1 MTEEILVPLDG
12 SPFGEA
18 ALGPAL
24 EIAERGG
31 GRLHLVSACDP
42 DMAGPA
48 LLESELSYE
57 AAFLQYLEGVR
68 EEVLRGRQVAIEVRV
83 VTGSVVDALVEEAE
97 RSGVELTVLST
108 HGHGPL
114 SRLWMGS
121 VADRFVRRTPSPVLL
136 VRPEEGRGEG
146 GELAQPAEGADRPRV
161 DPLGGLDHVLVPL
174 DGSPVG
180 DAVLEH
186 AADLARLFDSE
197 VTLFGVVWLPRQIN
211 PEHLPHVE
219 WVDRGH
225 LLEDRAAAVRTRLEV
240 VRDRL
245 REREVDARVAVEE
258 EAHPAD
264 AILEFAET
272 RDVDLIALGTHG
284 RGGVARALLGSVA
297 DKVVRGAR
305 CPVLLVRGDD

>member
-1 MTEEILVPLDG
+1 MTAEILVPLDG
-12 SPFGEA
+12 SPFGEE
-18 ALGPAL
+18 ALGPAV
-24 EIAERGG
+24 EIAARGD
-31 GRLHLVSACDP
+31 GRVHLVSVCDP
-42 DMAGPA
+42 GLAGPE

-57 AAFLQYLEGVR
+57 EAMQGYLE
-68 EEVLRGRQVAIEVRV
+68 EVGEVAARNGTVSVQTRV
-83 VTGSVVDALVEEAE
+83 LVGSVVDALVEEA
-97 RSGVELTVLST
+97 RRAGVGLAVLST

-121 VADRFVRRTPSPVLL
+121 VADRFVRLARCPVLL
-136 VRPEEGRGEG
+136 VRPGEAGEAREEKSPDEDRRSRRGR
-146 GELAQPAEGADRPRV
+146 PFR
-161 DPLGGLDHVLVPL
+161 LGHVLVPL

-180 DAVLEH
+180 DAILEH
-186 AADLARLFDSE
+186 AADLVRLFEARL
-197 VTLFGVVWLPRQIN
+197 TLFGAVWLPRQVN

-225 LLEDRAAAVRTRLEV
+225 LLEDRVAAVRTRLEE

-245 REREVDARVAVEE
+245 RERDVDARVVVEK

-264 AILEFAET
+264 AILELAET
-272 RDVDLIALGTHG
+272 GDVDLIALGTHG

-305 CPVLLVRGDD
+305 CPVLLVRGTD